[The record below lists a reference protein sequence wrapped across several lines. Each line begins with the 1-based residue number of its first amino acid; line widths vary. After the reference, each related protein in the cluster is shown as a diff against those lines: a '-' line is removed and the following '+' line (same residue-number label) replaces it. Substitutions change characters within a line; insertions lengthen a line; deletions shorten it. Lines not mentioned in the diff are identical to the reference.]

1 LSETGNA
8 LRATSDALVRDL
20 ADLQVLEQEKRHLA
34 PDSPRLMRL
43 AEEIEALAA
52 RVMGSSM
59 RQRRI
64 SQRVE
69 ALVEVGAPDAPE
81 TSIAET
87 PREIHVILAEWRDTE
102 RQLADADPDS
112 PEADVAERTI
122 DQLRREYRRA
132 HEAARNRT
140 GEGPGAR

>member
-1 LSETGNA
+1 LSEAGNA
-8 LRATSDALVRDL
+8 LRATSDALMRDL
-20 ADLQVLEQEKRHLA
+20 ADLQTLEEEKRHLE
-34 PDSPRLMRL
+34 PGSPRLVRL
-43 AEEIEALAA
+43 AEEVEALAA

-69 ALVEVGAPDAPE
+69 ALVESGAPGAPE
-81 TSIAET
+81 ASIAET

-102 RQLADADPDS
+102 RQFAEAAPDS
-112 PEADVAERTI
+112 PEADVAERRI
-122 DQLRREYRRA
+122 DQLRNEYRRA

-140 GEGPGAR
+140 GEPGGR